1 MPTPKR
7 ASMREGPLAA
17 LFRKTSEDLPEEE
30 ESEKRAKP
38 RQAASAQRQKARKQS
53 EPVPEQPASE
63 PEPEPQVP
71 TPRERL
77 RHAFAADIPQS
88 LVDNSG
94 QSPEELDVFARPQ
107 RATSAYAAPSLA
119 TERSAGKPVIRVV
132 GVGGA
137 GVNAINRM
145 VEAEIE
151 GVEFLAINTDLQSL
165 QTSAAHDT
173 LHIGGS
179 VTRGLGSGS
188 DPELGRLAAREEY
201 DRIKALLRGS
211 D

>member
-1 MPTPKR
+1 
-7 ASMREGPLAA
+7 
-17 LFRKTSEDLPEEE
+17 
-30 ESEKRAKP
+30 ESE
-38 RQAASAQRQKARKQS
+38 S
-53 EPVPEQPASE
+53 
-63 PEPEPQVP
+63 QVP
-71 TPRERL
+71 TPQERL
-77 RHAFAADIPQS
+77 RHAFATDIPQDLMDKERGS
-88 LVDNSG
+88 PKEVDA
-94 QSPEELDVFARPQ
+94 FARPQ
-107 RATSAYAAPSLA
+107 RPTSVYSSPGPGP
-119 TERSAGKPVIRVV
+119 ERFTGKPVIRVV

-137 GVNAINRM
+137 GVNAVNRM

-173 LHIGGS
+173 LHIGGG

-211 D
+211 DMIFIAAGAGGGTGTGAAPIVAQIAREVGALTVGIVTRPFQFEGSRRRD